1 MIPMLAPALALFML
15 TSPFLG
21 AQRTPTPESTPS
33 AAAAAD
39 GQFVLDAAT
48 GGAAEI
54 ALAKLALETS
64 SRGRIKSLAQR
75 LLSDHDTANQQL
87 RELATLKQLDWPA
100 GPDKAQKATYA
111 RLSMLSGSQF
121 DRVYLEEMLQGHRMA
136 IATFQREAM
145 DGSDAE
151 LKAWGVEDIAHPRS
165 PLRAHRRF
173 AEIVNPVSLGRKCCA

>member
-1 MIPMLAPALALFML
+1 MIRMFAPALALLML
-15 TSPFLG
+15 ADPSFG
-21 AQRTPTPESTPS
+21 AQRTPIPESIPS
-33 AAAAAD
+33 AAAAD
-39 GQFVLDAAT
+39 GQFVFDAAAS
-48 GGAAEI
+48 GAAEI

-64 SRGRIKSLAQR
+64 SRSRIKSLAQR

-100 GPDKAQKATYA
+100 APDEAHKATYA

-145 DGSDAE
+145 DGSDSE
-151 LKAWGVEDIAHPRS
+151 LKAWALKILPTLEAH
-165 PLRAHRRF
+165 L
-173 AEIVNPVSLGRKCCA
+173 ELIEGLQK

>member
-1 MIPMLAPALALFML
+1 MIWMFAPALALFMV
-15 TSPFLG
+15 TTPPFG
-21 AQRTPTPESTPS
+21 AQRTPNPQSIPS
-33 AAAAAD
+33 SAAAD
-39 GQFVLDAAT
+39 GQFVLDAAA

-121 DRVYLEEMLQGHRMA
+121 DRAYLEEMLQGHRMA

-145 DGSDAE
+145 DGSDSE
-151 LKAWGVEDIAHPRS
+151 VKAWALKILPTLEAH
-165 PLRAHRRF
+165 L
-173 AEIVNPVSLGRKCCA
+173 ELIEGLQK